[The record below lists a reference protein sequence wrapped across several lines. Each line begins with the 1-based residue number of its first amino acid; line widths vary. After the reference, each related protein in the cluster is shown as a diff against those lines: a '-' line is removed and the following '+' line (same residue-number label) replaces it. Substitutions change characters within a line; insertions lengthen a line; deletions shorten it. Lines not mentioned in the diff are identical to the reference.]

1 MINLRSGNIFCLVD
15 LELISDEGSLEHR
28 WSRKND
34 FPEII
39 EIGALKLIYKNNSF
53 LEKAEL
59 LTAVKPKLHKTIPK
73 YILNL
78 TKKKPAYFNAGTD
91 LKNALLKLNEFCS
104 DSIYNFSNGVDGEII
119 QLNKTKFNIS
129 FRTPKILNIAEFLK
143 LNNNEKSINSHS
155 ALEDCKIVLQ
165 KFKLAITNKKIL
177 NNTIALKETTY
188 SPLNSNL
195 ILKYYENENN

>member
-39 EIGALKLIYKNNSF
+39 EIGALKLIYKNDNF
-53 LEKAEL
+53 LEKAEF

-78 TKKKPAYFNAGTD
+78 TKKKTAYFHTGTD
-91 LKNALLKLNEFCS
+91 LKNALIKLNEFCS

-119 QLNKTKFNIS
+119 QLNKIKFN
-129 FRTPKILNIAEFLK
+129 FNFKTPKILNIAEFLK
-143 LNNNEKSINSHS
+143 LKNNEKSINSHS

-165 KFKLAITNKKIL
+165 KFKSVIKNKKLL
-177 NNTIALKETTY
+177 NNK
-188 SPLNSNL
+188 SHSKRQL
-195 ILKYYENENN
+195 IVH